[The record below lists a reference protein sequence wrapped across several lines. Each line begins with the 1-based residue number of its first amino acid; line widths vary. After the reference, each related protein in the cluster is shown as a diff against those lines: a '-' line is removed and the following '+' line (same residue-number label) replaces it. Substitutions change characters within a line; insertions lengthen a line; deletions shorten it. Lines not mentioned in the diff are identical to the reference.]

1 MITTLD
7 DFIREYR
14 IIRDMGW
21 IPTHRQGPTGI
32 GKTLEDMLGIPENN
46 IDEPDFGDYELKSV
60 RNNATSMLTMFTKSP
75 EPDRSNV
82 LLCQKYG
89 YSSGDIYGNE
99 KKVLHST
106 LSADRFT
113 SVRGTNQLKIRCSD
127 DRISIE
133 SQDGIEPI
141 YWKRE
146 TLQDCF
152 NRKYRGRFVYAYA
165 DTKGRGAN
173 ELFHFESAYVVSGFG
188 YDEFS
193 DLLERGIIKVDLRMG
208 QYSDGRMHDHG
219 TGFRISKRDEVLLFR
234 NKEQII

>member
-1 MITTLD
+1 MIITLD
-7 DFIREYR
+7 DFIREFH
-14 IIRDMGW
+14 IIKNIGW
-21 IPTHRQGPTGI
+21 IQTHRPGPTGI

-46 IDEPDFGDYELKSV
+46 FDEPDFGDYELKSV
-60 RNNATSMLTMFTKSP
+60 RSNATSMLTIFTKSP

-89 YSSGDIYGNE
+89 YSSGDVYGND

-113 SVRGTNQLKIRCSD
+113 SVRGVNRLKIHCFD

-133 SQDGIEPI
+133 SQNGIEPI
-141 YWKRE
+141 YWRRE

-152 NRKYRGRFVYAYA
+152 NRKYRGKFVYVYA
-165 DTKGRGAN
+165 DTKGRGVN
-173 ELFHFESAYVVSGFG
+173 EHFHFVSAFVVSGFS
-188 YDEFS
+188 YDDFS
-193 DLLERGIIKVDLRMG
+193 DLLEDGKIKVDLRMG

-219 TGFRISKRDEVLLFR
+219 TGFRISKRDEVLLFK
-234 NKEQII
+234 NKEQIV

>member
-7 DFIREYR
+7 DFIREFR
-14 IIRDMGW
+14 IVKDMGW
-21 IPTHRQGPTGI
+21 ILTRRKGPTGI
-32 GKTLEDMLGIPENN
+32 GKTLEDMLDIPENN
-46 IDEPDFGDYELKSV
+46 LDEPDFGDYELKSV
-60 RNNATSMLTMFTKSP
+60 RTNAASMLTMFTKSP

-89 YSSGDIYGNE
+89 YTSSDIYGNDR
-99 KKVLHST
+99 KVLHST

-113 SVRGTNQLKIRCSD
+113 SVRGANHLKIHCSH

-133 SQDGIEPI
+133 SQEGIEPI

-146 TLQDCF
+146 TLKNCF

-165 DTKGRGAN
+165 DTRGRGAN
-173 ELFHFESAYVVSGFG
+173 EHFHFVSAFVVSGFG

-193 DLLERGIIKVDLRMG
+193 DLLEAGKIKIDLRMG
-208 QYSDGRMHDHG
+208 QYADGRMHDHG
-219 TGFRISKRDEVLLFR
+219 TGFRIHKRDEVLLFKNR
-234 NKEQII
+234 EQIV